1 MFTLIRSFGFRKA
14 LQREATTLTIALAIA
29 ELFFH
34 FHSFVLECVA
44 FMATWYVLSWAVTFV
59 IERWPRPKLR
69 EAAGAEE
76 TASQSDGRKA

>member
-14 LQREATTLTIALAIA
+14 LQREATPLTLSLAIA

-34 FHSFVLECVA
+34 FHSFILECVA
-44 FMATWYVLSWAVTFV
+44 FMATWYVLSWAATCVM
-59 IERWPRPKLR
+59 ERWPRTKLR

-76 TASQSDGRKA
+76 TASQTDRREA